1 MKCHLKLYTFVL
13 FYVRVCT
20 PVCAHGCMSNNKLN
34 KTIFFY
40 VLFVSYD
47 ESIVSKSLI
56 LDEDDQLIKS
66 FDNYY
71 YCVYFWRLIIGC
83 VPAREWRT
91 RLEEGN
97 TIFSSFQV
105 RQWYTLPTVNVNKII
120 VKKWEWV
127 IKKLKRYH
135 DASNSDLERQRLIWR
150 VFEDLRPVISG
161 PDNTKQMNS

>member
-1 MKCHLKLYTFVL
+1 M
-13 FYVRVCT
+13 CT

-47 ESIVSKSLI
+47 EPIVSKSLI

-91 RLEEGN
+91 RLEGGN
-97 TIFSSFQV
+97 TIFSSLQV

-120 VKKWEWV
+120 VKKSLSWRFKFWFGASTV
-127 IKKLKRYH
+127 NLKSIWGFAPRY
-135 DASNSDLERQRLIWR
+135 
-150 VFEDLRPVISG
+150 FRPW
-161 PDNTKQMNS
+161 